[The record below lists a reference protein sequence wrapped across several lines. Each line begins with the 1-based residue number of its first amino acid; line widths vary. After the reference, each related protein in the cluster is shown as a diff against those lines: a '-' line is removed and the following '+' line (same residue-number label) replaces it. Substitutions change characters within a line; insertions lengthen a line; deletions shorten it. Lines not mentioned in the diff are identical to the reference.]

1 MIAALIAIPQLATY
15 ELRLEKKLILGQYSD
30 FVLELCFSWSIL
42 IELFGA
48 RFYCVAVMS
57 FGFGCSACAYSG
69 DVINTLRLI
78 FLGGFLSNSWFSIA
92 PNYSGTIFGLR
103 NSAGHI
109 SGNPVMHFLKISSQ
123 LFSSFPHF
131 PALLCLLLQD
141 SWCPSLFQRS
151 QVARCKK

>member
-15 ELRLEKKLILGQYSD
+15 ELRSEKKLILGQYSD
-30 FVLELCFSWSIL
+30 FVLELCCSWSFL
-42 IELFGA
+42 IEPFGA

-78 FLGGFLSNSWFSIA
+78 FLGGFLLNSWFSIA

-109 SGNPVMHFLKISSQ
+109 SGNPVMHFLKNIFATIFLISSFSCFT
-123 LFSSFPHF
+123 LFAAKGFLMPLVVSAFTS
-131 PALLCLLLQD
+131 CE
-141 SWCPSLFQRS
+141 
-151 QVARCKK
+151 V